1 MMEDATWCYLREEYY
16 PQFRNNVVQ
25 LSWDVRFKLL
35 RELYDAEGDL
45 PWEIRSSDPVA
56 DMMNWVAKKGDEAYF
71 TFFCKGT
78 QVNKDGGFR
87 LHRNI
92 SRCLGER
99 GLYSPYNGNS

>member
-1 MMEDATWCYLREEYY
+1 MMEDETWCYLREEYY

-25 LSWDVRFKLL
+25 LPWDVRFKLL

-45 PWEIRSSDPVA
+45 PWEIRCSDPVA
-56 DMMNWVAKKGDEAYF
+56 DMMNWVAKKGSEAYF

-78 QVNKDGGFR
+78 EVNEDGGFR
-87 LHRNI
+87 LHKNI

-99 GLYSPYNGNS
+99 GLYCPYNGNT

>member
-1 MMEDATWCYLREEYY
+1 MEDETWCYLREEYY

-25 LSWDVRFKLL
+25 LPWDVRFKLL

-71 TFFCKGT
+71 TFFCKWNIYPSCKPIFYIPFT
-78 QVNKDGGFR
+78 QSMTYKN
-87 LHRNI
+87 
-92 SRCLGER
+92 
-99 GLYSPYNGNS
+99 